1 MFETETGTRVSGA
14 KLVRLFE
21 DSPLP
26 AAGLEIGDTVVALN
40 GEGIESAQDLITRL
54 NTRHQP
60 GDSVQLSV
68 ARDEMTAM
76 RTLEKRVHLWSP
88 GRRLA
93 RLSLGP
99 LLQYESSLSPA
110 QTRFS
115 ILDLWL
121 FSVFSYQKQE
131 GETQISL
138 FSLFRVATGYGE
150 LLEES
155 P

>member
-1 MFETETGTRVSGA
+1 MAV
-14 KLVRLFE
+14 
-21 DSPLP
+21 
-26 AAGLEIGDTVVALN
+26 AG
-40 GEGIESAQDLITRL
+40 GEGLGAGAADEAA
-54 NTRHQP
+54 
-60 GDSVQLSV
+60 V
-68 ARDEMTAM
+68 AD
-76 RTLEKRVHLWSP
+76 P